1 MPTGPRGPDL
11 LRYPPRPSFRAG
23 VFNLVERMIRLKQT
37 GRPGWGNKALPA
49 FLALLLLFGWLALP
63 ARAQSPEMKS
73 DPSDVLEKKLDP
85 RTRLNLMSLD
95 GPVFKPLPEEDLR
108 VGASA
113 SIVGN
118 HRYAIKRLSEAID
131 SGGLPLDKL
140 SQAYTSRGISKSR
153 SNHLAEAVHDFAKAL
168 EADPSNAP
176 AHYYL
181 GETLRNLGLFTEAI
195 VALNQAVALK
205 PNYAKAYYLRGTVW
219 MLKGEYK
226 LAADDFSL
234 AIKYDSS
241 ISDAYYMRAEALEK
255 MGLYQRALADL
266 KTFQVHNPLDQSIG
280 LMIQDLETRISQKG
294 KPS

>member
-1 MPTGPRGPDL
+1 MTSQGHSGNFLRIRQALCVLVLLAALTAGAGPA
-11 LRYPPRPSFRAG
+11 S
-23 VFNLVERMIRLKQT
+23 
-37 GRPGWGNKALPA
+37 
-49 FLALLLLFGWLALP
+49 
-63 ARAQSPEMKS
+63 AQSPEMKS
-73 DPSDVLEKKLDP
+73 DPGDVMEKSLDM

-118 HRYAIKRLSEAID
+118 HQYAIKRLSEAID
-131 SGGLPLDKL
+131 SGGLSLEKL
-140 SQAYTSRGISKSR
+140 SQAYTSRGISKAR
-153 SNHLAEAVHDFAKAL
+153 SNHLSEAVYDFAKAL

-181 GETLRNLGLFTEAI
+181 AETLRNLGLFTEA
-195 VALNQAVALK
+195 VVTLNQAVALK

-219 MLKGEYK
+219 MLKDEYK

-241 ISDAYYMRAEALEK
+241 IADAYYMRAQALEK
-255 MGLYQRALADL
+255 LGLYKRALADL
-266 KTFQVHNPLDQSIG
+266 KTFQVHNPLDTSVS
-280 LMIQDLETRISQKG
+280 LMIQSLEKRISRKD